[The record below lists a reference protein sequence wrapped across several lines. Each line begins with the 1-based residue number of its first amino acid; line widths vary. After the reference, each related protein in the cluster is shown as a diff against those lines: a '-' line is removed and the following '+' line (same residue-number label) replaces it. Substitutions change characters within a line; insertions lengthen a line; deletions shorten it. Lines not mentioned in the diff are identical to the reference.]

1 MRSLLLFFFA
11 IVIFSC
17 KSSIPSDVLPPKKMQ
32 AVLWDVMQ
40 ADALAEYYAMS
51 DSMFTGLSKHI
62 DYYQQVFEIHKI
74 NKEHFTRSLAFYE
87 NHPSSLKPILD
98 SLQSLGQRLQNADTL
113 EKTAPSVLIDS
124 NLKKSRSP
132 RFFDT
137 TLKKRRL
144 PIKPR

>member
-1 MRSLLLFFFA
+1 MRILLIFFFA
-11 IVIFSC
+11 VIIFSC

-51 DSMFTGLSKHI
+51 DSTFTRLSKHI
-62 DYYQQVFEIHKI
+62 DYYQKVFANHKI
-74 NKEHFTRSLAFYE
+74 NKEDFTKSLAYYE
-87 NHPSSLKPILD
+87 SHPSSLKPILD
-98 SLQSLGQRLQNADTL
+98 SLQSFGQRLQNADTL
-113 EKTAPSVLIDS
+113 KKSAPVLIDS
-124 NLKKSRSP
+124 NLKKSRP
-132 RFFDT
+132 PVFFDT